1 MDVAGSFI
9 VEAPQVKV
17 WELIRDPAI
26 VAQCVP
32 GCSSIEMI
40 DPTSYKAA
48 VKIGLGPLKMVFNVV
63 VEVVEEIAPETVI
76 SKTSGEEGGRASF
89 VSSSNRLDL
98 RAVDDATT
106 EVRYAATVQM
116 TGRLGKFGLGMMR
129 KKADSVAAEFGKKF
143 GAYVAETV

>member
-48 VKIGLGPLKMVFNVV
+48 VKIGLGPLKMVFNIV
-63 VEVVEEIAPETVI
+63 VEVVEEVAPETVI

-98 RAVDDATT
+98 RAVDDTTT
-106 EVRYAATVQM
+106 EVSYAANVQM

>member
-9 VEAPQVKV
+9 VEAPQARV
-17 WELIRDPAI
+17 WELIRDPAV
-26 VAQCVP
+26 VARCLP
-32 GCSSIEMI
+32 GCSAIEMI

-63 VEVVEEIAPETVI
+63 VQVIEEIAPQTVV

-89 VSSSNRLDL
+89 ISSSNRLDL
-98 RAVDDATT
+98 RPVDDHTT
-106 EVRYAATVQM
+106 EVTYAATVQM

-129 KKADSVAAEFGKKF
+129 KKADSVAAEFGKNF
-143 GAYVAETV
+143 GAYVTEAA